1 MSIRQ
6 NIIDIAMAERELP
19 KPRVADYWQDV
30 LTPQDFEGPHPPA
43 WCGCFC
49 LYCYHRAGL
58 LLDAHWRVGHGFAE
72 RFLRHELV
80 TNVQVG
86 DLAYFA
92 SHQHHALVRDVV
104 GGNVKLINGNGL
116 GGHITL
122 SQILT
127 RQVTCFYSIAH
138 LLPAGE
144 P

>member
-86 DLAYFA
+86 DLAY
-92 SHQHHALVRDVV
+92 L
-104 GGNVKLINGNGL
+104 
-116 GGHITL
+116 
-122 SQILT
+122 
-127 RQVTCFYSIAH
+127 QVTNTMLWFVTLWGATSSLSMAM
-138 LLPAGE
+138 A
-144 P
+144 